1 MNKKSVLWIILDL
14 FFLIVFNTVFFV
26 AGGFEHPASVWLSY
40 GFIHFAYLMVIATPF
55 LIRKSSSAAVFG
67 FSLYSISSTY
77 FLIEFVVGLIF
88 IFLRQESVKAA
99 LIVQIIIA
107 GIYAVILIS
116 HLLANE
122 STADSVE
129 RREEEVSYIKT
140 AATRVKALIGKID
153 NKKANKEVEKVYD
166 LLHSSPTRTIYSV
179 HSLEVEIRNK
189 ISILESVVASKD
201 NDAVI
206 TLSGELLKTIE
217 ERNSR
222 IRLSQYNSK

>member
-14 FFLIVFNTVFFV
+14 VFLIVFNTVFFV

-77 FLIEFVVGLIF
+77 FLIEFVVSLIF

-140 AATRVKALIGKID
+140 AASRVKALIGKLD

-166 LLHSSPTRTIYSV
+166 LLHSSPTRTISSA
-179 HSLEVEIRNK
+179 HSLEMEIKNK
-189 ISILESVVASKD
+189 ISELEGAVAAKD
-201 NDAVI
+201 NDVVI
-206 TLSGELLKTIE
+206 TLSGELLQTIE
-217 ERNSR
+217 ERNR
-222 IRLSQYNSK
+222 KIRLSQ

>member
-14 FFLIVFNTVFFV
+14 VFLIVFNTVFFF

-77 FLIEFVVGLIF
+77 FLIEFAVGLIF

-99 LIVQIIIA
+99 LIVQVIIV

-122 STADSVE
+122 STADSIE

-140 AATRVKALIGKID
+140 AASRVKALIGKLD

-166 LLHSSPTRTIYSV
+166 LLHSSPTRTISSA
-179 HSLEVEIRNK
+179 HSLEMEIKNK
-189 ISILESVVASKD
+189 ISELEGAVAAKD
-201 NDAVI
+201 NDVVI
-206 TLSGELLKTIE
+206 TLSGELLQTIE
-217 ERNSR
+217 ERNR
-222 IRLSQYNSK
+222 KIRLSQ

>member
-14 FFLIVFNTVFFV
+14 VFLIVFNTVFFV

-77 FLIEFVVGLIF
+77 FLIEFAVGLIF
-88 IFLRQESVKAA
+88 IFFRQESVKAA
-99 LIVQIIIA
+99 LIVQVIIV

-122 STADSVE
+122 STADSIE

-140 AATRVKALIGKID
+140 AASRVKALIGKLD

-166 LLHSSPTRTIYSV
+166 LLHSSPTRTISSA
-179 HSLEVEIRNK
+179 HSLEMEIKNK
-189 ISILESVVASKD
+189 ISELEGAVAAKD
-201 NDAVI
+201 NDVVI
-206 TLSGELLKTIE
+206 TLSGELLQTIE
-217 ERNSR
+217 ERNR
-222 IRLSQYNSK
+222 KIRLSQ

>member
-14 FFLIVFNTVFFV
+14 VFLIVFNTVFFV
-26 AGGFEHPASVWLSY
+26 ARGFEHPASVWLSY

-88 IFLRQESVKAA
+88 IFLSQESVKAA

-140 AATRVKALIGKID
+140 AASRVKALIGKLD

-166 LLHSSPTRTIYSV
+166 LLHSSPTKTISSA
-179 HSLEVEIRNK
+179 HSLEMEIKNK
-189 ISILESVVASKD
+189 ISELEGVVAAKD

-206 TLSGELLKTIE
+206 TLAGELLQTIE
-217 ERNSR
+217 ERNR
-222 IRLSQYNSK
+222 KIRLSQ

>member
-1 MNKKSVLWIILDL
+1 MNKKSVLWIIFDL
-14 FFLIVFNTVFFV
+14 VFLIVFNTVFFV
-26 AGGFEHPASVWLSY
+26 AGGFEYPTSVWLSY

-77 FLIEFVVGLIF
+77 FLIEFVVSLIF

-129 RREEEVSYIKT
+129 RREEEVSYVKT
-140 AATRVKALIGKID
+140 AASRVKALIGKLD

-166 LLHSSPTRTIYSV
+166 SLHSSPTRMVSSA
-179 HSLEVEIRNK
+179 HSLEMEIKNK
-189 ISILESVVASKD
+189 ISDLEGVVAAKD

-206 TLSGELLKTIE
+206 TLAGELLQVIE
-217 ERNSR
+217 ERNR
-222 IRLSQYNSK
+222 KIRLSQ

>member
-1 MNKKSVLWIILDL
+1 MNKKSVLWIIMDL
-14 FFLIVFNTVFFV
+14 VFLMVFNTVFFV

-40 GFIHFAYLMVIATPF
+40 GFIHFAYLMVIVTPF

-77 FLIEFVVGLIF
+77 FLVEFIVGLIF
-88 IFLRQESVKAA
+88 IILRQESVKAA
-99 LIVQIIIA
+99 LIVQVIIA

-140 AATRVKALIGKID
+140 AASRVKALMGKLD

-166 LLHSSPTRTIYSV
+166 LLHSSPTRTISSA
-179 HSLEVEIRNK
+179 HSLEMEIKNK
-189 ISILESVVASKD
+189 ISELEGIVAAKD

-206 TLSGELLKTIE
+206 TLTSDLLQTIE
-217 ERNSR
+217 ERNR
-222 IRLSQYNSK
+222 KIRLGQ

>member
-14 FFLIVFNTVFFV
+14 VFLIVFNTVFFV

-77 FLIEFVVGLIF
+77 FLIEFAVGLIF

-99 LIVQIIIA
+99 LIVQVIIV

-116 HLLANE
+116 HLLDNE
-122 STADSVE
+122 STADSIE

-140 AATRVKALIGKID
+140 AASRVKALIGKLD

-166 LLHSSPTRTIYSV
+166 LLHSSPTRTISSA
-179 HSLEVEIRNK
+179 HSLEMEIKNK
-189 ISILESVVASKD
+189 ISELEGAVAAKD
-201 NDAVI
+201 NDVVI
-206 TLSGELLKTIE
+206 TLSGELLQTIE
-217 ERNSR
+217 ERNR
-222 IRLSQYNSK
+222 KIRLSQ

>member
-14 FFLIVFNTVFFV
+14 VFLIVFNTVFFV

-77 FLIEFVVGLIF
+77 FLIEFAVGLIF

-99 LIVQIIIA
+99 LIVQIIIV

-122 STADSVE
+122 STADSIE

-140 AATRVKALIGKID
+140 AASRVKALIGKLD

-166 LLHSSPTRTIYSV
+166 LLHSSPTRTISSA
-179 HSLEVEIRNK
+179 HSLEMEIKNK
-189 ISILESVVASKD
+189 ISELEGAVAAKD
-201 NDAVI
+201 NDVVI
-206 TLSGELLKTIE
+206 TLSGELLQTIE
-217 ERNSR
+217 ERNR
-222 IRLSQYNSK
+222 KIRLSQ

>member
-14 FFLIVFNTVFFV
+14 VFLIVFNTVFFV

-40 GFIHFAYLMVIATPF
+40 GFIHFAYIMVIATPF
-55 LIRKSSSAAVFG
+55 LIQKNSSAAVFG
-67 FSLYSISSTY
+67 FSLYSVSSTY
-77 FLIEFVVGLIF
+77 FLMEFVVGLIF
-88 IFLRQESVKAA
+88 IFFRQESVKAA
-99 LIVQIIIA
+99 LIAQVIIA
-107 GIYAVILIS
+107 GIYAVILIF

-140 AATRVKALIGKID
+140 AASRVKALIGKLD

-166 LLHSSPTRTIYSV
+166 LLHSSPTRTISSA
-179 HSLEVEIRNK
+179 HSLEMEIKNK
-189 ISILESVVASKD
+189 ISELEGVVATKD

-206 TLSGELLKTIE
+206 ALAGELLQTIE
-217 ERNSR
+217 ERNHK
-222 IRLSQYNSK
+222 IRLSQ